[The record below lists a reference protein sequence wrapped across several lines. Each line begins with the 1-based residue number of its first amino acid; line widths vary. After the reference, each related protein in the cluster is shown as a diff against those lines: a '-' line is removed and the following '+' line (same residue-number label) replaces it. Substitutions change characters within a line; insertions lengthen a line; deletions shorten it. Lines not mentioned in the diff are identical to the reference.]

1 MENMSNN
8 TVVVTSS
15 PIKTMKTYSPRTDT
29 TTALSNNT
37 FYTNQVFDIYN
48 YYISQTPPF
57 IGSVIGASGPISIDK
72 CNTFLTLDIFNII
85 SKHKTINDISVGGL
99 SWEYW
104 CSKFFPQHPNIGS
117 APNDAVIYNAWL
129 SCIINVVNLTA
140 CKCKLYQNDKTLLA
154 KELALI
160 TLLIVGKRRCT
171 PRIVANTWGII
182 NQSKLT
188 QHCERLQHL
197 NQVFVNV
204 LYLWQHTNILTAE
217 CMLQLTPGLQSMMKA
232 IQNKTGVTTT
242 HQPAYEGDIFTNILL
257 QNYKQQQDSPNSSL
271 TFEDLATQWYKDF
284 LVQGHT
290 ATDNTGFEN
299 GIFAAYGID
308 KIIE

>member
-1 MENMSNN
+1 MSNN

-48 YYISQTPPF
+48 CYISQTPPF
-57 IGSVIGASGPISIDK
+57 IGSIIGASGPISIDK
-72 CNTFLTLDIFNII
+72 GDTFLTLDIFDNI

-154 KELALI
+154 QELALI
-160 TLLIVGKRRCT
+160 TLLIVGKRGCT
-171 PRIVANTWGII
+171 PTYRCQYMG
-182 NQSKLT
+182 
-188 QHCERLQHL
+188 H
-197 NQVFVNV
+197 
-204 LYLWQHTNILTAE
+204 
-217 CMLQLTPGLQSMMKA
+217 
-232 IQNKTGVTTT
+232 
-242 HQPAYEGDIFTNILL
+242 HQP
-257 QNYKQQQDSPNSSL
+257 
-271 TFEDLATQWYKDF
+271 
-284 LVQGHT
+284 VQANPT
-290 ATDNTGFEN
+290 L
-299 GIFAAYGID
+299 
-308 KIIE
+308 